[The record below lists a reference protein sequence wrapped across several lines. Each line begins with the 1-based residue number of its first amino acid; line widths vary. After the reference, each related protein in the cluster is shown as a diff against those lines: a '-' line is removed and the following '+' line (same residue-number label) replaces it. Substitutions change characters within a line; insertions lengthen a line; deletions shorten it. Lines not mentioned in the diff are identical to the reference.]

1 MLLTIITFILVLSV
15 LVFVHEL
22 GHFWTARKFG
32 IKAEEFGIGFPPRAF
47 GIYKSVDGKWK
58 KVRGGKAVA
67 DASDTIYSINWIPLG
82 GFVKLNEDES
92 ESADPE
98 HFINKPIW
106 KRAIVLSAG
115 VSMNMLLAIV
125 LISIGLMV
133 GMPQSLDAL
142 DKNAVITDRKI
153 QIMQV
158 IDPSPAKTAGLQ
170 VGDIILGIDGK
181 QFADYQAIQKYVDEN
196 NGKELTYQIKHADET
211 KDVKIRPEI
220 LKETGKGGIGV
231 ALTETG
237 LVKYPWYQAIW
248 QGIKQAFILAWVILV
263 AFYELIKGLVTG
275 GGVSGEVAGPVGI
288 ASLTGQVARM
298 GFVYLLQFT
307 ALLSINLAIIN
318 FLPFPALDGGRVL
331 FLIIE
336 KIKRKP
342 VRREL
347 EAIIHNFGF
356 MLLMLLVLLVT
367 FNDIINI
374 GPVHRFLAMLKGWF

>member
-1 MLLTIITFILVLSV
+1 MFLTVVTFILVLSV

-32 IKAEEFGIGFPPRAF
+32 VKAEEFGFGFPPRAF
-47 GIYKSVDGKWK
+47 GIYKSVSGKWK
-58 KVRGGKAVA
+58 KVRGSKEVD
-67 DASDTIYSINWIPLG
+67 DAADTIYSVNWIPLG
-82 GFVKLNEDES
+82 GFVKLNEDDS
-92 ESADPE
+92 ESDDPN
-98 HFINKPIW
+98 HFINMPIW
-106 KRAIVLSAG
+106 KRAVVLSAG

-142 DKNAVITDRKI
+142 DKNAIISDRKI
-153 QIMQV
+153 QIMQ
-158 IDPSPAKTAGLQ
+158 IMDPSPAKNAGLA

-181 QFADYQAIQKYVDEN
+181 KFADYPAIQKYVDEN
-196 NGKELTYQIKHADET
+196 KDKELTYQIKHADEI
-211 KDVKIRPEI
+211 KDFKIKPEI
-220 LKETGKGGIGV
+220 RQETGKGGIGV

-248 QGIKQAFILAWVILV
+248 QGIRQTFVLAWVILV
-263 AFYELIKGLVTG
+263 AFYDLISGLVTG

-298 GFVYLLQFT
+298 GFVYLMQFT

-367 FNDIINI
+367 FNDIVNI
-374 GPVHRFLAMLKGWF
+374 GPVRQFLSMVKGWF

>member
-1 MLLTIITFILVLSV
+1 LVLSL

-22 GHFWTARKFG
+22 GHFYTARRFG
-32 IKAEEFGIGFPPRAF
+32 IKAEEFGLGFPPRAL
-47 GIYKSVDGKWK
+47 GIYKSVSGKWK
-58 KVRGGKAVA
+58 KVRGSQEVT
-67 DASDTIYSINWIPLG
+67 DAADTIYSLNWVPLG

-92 ESADPE
+92 ESADPD

-115 VSMNMLLAIV
+115 VSMNILLAMV

-142 DKNAVITDRKI
+142 DKNAVISDRKI
-153 QIMQV
+153 QIIQV
-158 IDPSPAKTAGLQ
+158 MDPSPAKNAGLS
-170 VGDIILGIDGK
+170 VGDIIVGIDGK
-181 QFADYQAIQKYVDEN
+181 QFASYPEIQKYVDEHKD
-196 NGKELTYQIKHADET
+196 KELAYQIKHAGET
-211 KDVKIRPEI
+211 KDVKIKPEI
-220 LKETGKGGIGV
+220 REETGKGGIGV

-248 QGIKQAFILAWVILV
+248 QGIRQTFVLAWVILV
-263 AFYELIKGLVTG
+263 AFYELLKGLIMG
-275 GGVSGEVAGPVGI
+275 SGVSGGVAGPVGI

-318 FLPFPALDGGRVL
+318 FLPIPALDGGRVL

-336 KIKRKP
+336 KIKGTP

-347 EAIIHNFGF
+347 EAVIHNFGF

-374 GPVHRFLAMLKGWF
+374 GPVRQFIGMIKGWF

>member
-1 MLLTIITFILVLSV
+1 MLLTIITFILVLSL

-32 IKAEEFGIGFPPRAF
+32 IRAEEFGIGFPPRAF
-47 GIYKSVDGKWK
+47 GVYKSVDGKWK
-58 KVRGGKAVA
+58 KVHGSKEVA
-67 DASDTIYSINWIPLG
+67 DAADTIYSINWVPLG

-92 ESADPE
+92 ESSDPD
-98 HFINKPIW
+98 HFVNKPIW

-115 VSMNMLLAIV
+115 VSMNIILAIV

-142 DKNAVITDRKI
+142 DKNAVISDRKI

-158 IDPSPAKTAGLQ
+158 ADPSPAMAAGIQ
-170 VGDIILGIDGK
+170 VGDIIVGIDGR
-181 QFADYQAIQKYVDEN
+181 QFDNYPAIQKYVDEN
-196 NGKELTYQIKHADET
+196 TNKELVYQIKHAGET
-211 KDVKIRPEI
+211 KDVKIKPEMR
-220 LKETGKGGIGV
+220 KETGKGGIGV

-237 LVKYPWYQAIW
+237 LVRYPWYQAIW
-248 QGIKQAFILAWVILV
+248 QGVKQTFILAWVILA
-263 AFYELIKGLVTG
+263 AFYELIRGLIMG
-275 GGVSGEVAGPVGI
+275 QGVSGEVAGPVGI

-318 FLPFPALDGGRVL
+318 FLPLPALDGGRVF

-347 EAIIHNFGF
+347 EALIHNFGF
-356 MLLMLLVLLVT
+356 MLLLLLVALVT
-367 FNDIINI
+367 FHDIINI
-374 GPVHRFLAMLKGWF
+374 GRVQHFLQILKGWF